1 MCWSRKCMK
10 CAQCIAP
17 RSLSGVPVVLGWRHV
32 KQLLSLFFVTKPH
45 PISRDYI
52 LMDYQI
58 LDICPRQQKY
68 EVEHGLLQI

>member
-1 MCWSRKCMK
+1 MHCSSWP
-10 CAQCIAP
+10 AAG
-17 RSLSGVPVVLGWRHV
+17 SLGGVPVVLGWRHV

-58 LDICPRQQKY
+58 LDICPRQQQY
-68 EVEHGLLQI
+68 DDGEWVITNLRRL